1 MTKLGREQKLLPQQ
15 AQTPPTA
22 GTGSSHRRHRL
33 LPLHANVYLVHP
45 AKGPGHPQPH
55 ALPAAPAG
63 VFEDEPPKLHPLCS
77 LAQLQAQ
84 FSFLLNPQINM
95 CSYIFNRE
103 TVFIRVGISFTSFSP
118 PIRRHASFTR
128 ETGRR
133 TKRKGA
139 CELGPYPSQAGDKRA
154 PLLSLHLSCTDGG
167 PAASGF
173 LSGGCICSPLPMPR
187 KLPALQTCSLLG
199 RTKTNPLLEIR
210 KGEAPNPSLAF

>member
-1 MTKLGREQKLLPQQ
+1 MGVDQIRKRAEAPPTAGTNPSHNRQGSSHRRCRLLPQQ

-22 GTGSSHRRHRL
+22 DTGSSHSRHRP
-33 LPLHANVYLVHP
+33 LPLHTNVSLVLP

-84 FSFLLNPQINM
+84 FSFLFNPQINM

-118 PIRRHASFTR
+118 PIRSHAPFMR

-133 TKRKGA
+133 MKRKGT
-139 CELGPYPSQAGDKRA
+139 CELGPYPSQAEDTA
-154 PLLSLHLSCTDGG
+154 LLSPTLK
-167 PAASGF
+167 PA
-173 LSGGCICSPLPMPR
+173 
-187 KLPALQTCSLLG
+187 SLLHRQG
-199 RTKTNPLLEIR
+199 SCCLWL
-210 KGEAPNPSLAF
+210 SLRGLYT